1 MNKNKNNSKKLDAY
15 EMINSLK
22 VINSQISTEQ
32 KEFFIQEINKLKQ
45 TNDENS
51 HKSINDLFQNFQ
63 YFKDEVLKKLEEKDN
78 LIKELLFNQNQQQ
91 KEESSVKMFKEE
103 SVKTLNSNKQ
113 EEIKVREVR
122 LLIKIIGVNFRTNRP
137 NKDCY

>member
-1 MNKNKNNSKKLDAY
+1 
-15 EMINSLK
+15 MINSLK

-63 YFKDEVLKKLEEKDN
+63 YFKEEVLKKLEEKDN
-78 LIKELLFNQNQQQ
+78 LIKELLSNQNQQQ

>member
-1 MNKNKNNSKKLDAY
+1 LNKNKNNSKKLDAN

-45 TNDENS
+45 TNDANS
-51 HKSINDLFQNFQ
+51 HKSIYDLFQNFQ
-63 YFKDEVLKKLEEKDN
+63 YFKEEVLKKLEEKDN
-78 LIKELLFNQNQQQ
+78 LIKELLSNQNQQQ
-91 KEESSVKMFKEE
+91 TEDSSVKMFKEE

-122 LLIKIIGVNFRTNRP
+122 
-137 NKDCY
+137 

>member
-1 MNKNKNNSKKLDAY
+1 
-15 EMINSLK
+15 MINSLK

-63 YFKDEVLKKLEEKDN
+63 KDYD
-78 LIKELLFNQNQQQ
+78 FN
-91 KEESSVKMFKEE
+91 E
-103 SVKTLNSNKQ
+103 
-113 EEIKVREVR
+113 
-122 LLIKIIGVNFRTNRP
+122 
-137 NKDCY
+137 

>member
-1 MNKNKNNSKKLDAY
+1 MY
-15 EMINSLK
+15 
-22 VINSQISTEQ
+22 ISIGRGFHCSILLPIVTHIVCESYSDRDEANFY
-32 KEFFIQEINKLKQ
+32 KFGRRIHIVHPEFLNQSMLCR
-45 TNDENS
+45 
-51 HKSINDLFQNFQ
+51 
-63 YFKDEVLKKLEEKDN
+63 KKLEEKDN

-122 LLIKIIGVNFRTNRP
+122 
-137 NKDCY
+137 

>member
-45 TNDENS
+45 TNDANS

-63 YFKDEVLKKLEEKDN
+63 YFKEEVLKKLEEKDN
-78 LIKELLFNQNQQQ
+78 LIKELLSNQNQQQ

>member
-1 MNKNKNNSKKLDAY
+1 
-15 EMINSLK
+15 MINSLK

-45 TNDENS
+45 TNDANS

-63 YFKDEVLKKLEEKDN
+63 YFKEEVLKKLEEKDN
-78 LIKELLFNQNQQQ
+78 LIKELLSNQNQQQ